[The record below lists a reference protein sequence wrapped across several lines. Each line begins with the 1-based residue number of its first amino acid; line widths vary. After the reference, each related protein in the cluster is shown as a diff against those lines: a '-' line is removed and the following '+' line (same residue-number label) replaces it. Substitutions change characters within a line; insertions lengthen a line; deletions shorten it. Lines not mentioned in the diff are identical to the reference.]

1 MSVSI
6 TVDAVLSDGR
16 IDQAATEAAFHSA
29 LLRTVAEVETQEAE
43 IASQVSAI
51 FDQFTGKAIGM
62 PALGSMVAQRLNAQ
76 PENFKTLSDRALDY
90 VRANSQ
96 ETGSEKDGTLAQH
109 PDSEYVIAKGKNG
122 GCYRRADRPAK
133 PAK

>member
-96 ETGSEKDGTLAQH
+96 ETGPEGARVQH
-109 PDSEYVIAKGKNG
+109 PDSLFVIAKGKNG
-122 GCYRRADRPAK
+122 GVYRRTDRPAK
-133 PAK
+133 SE